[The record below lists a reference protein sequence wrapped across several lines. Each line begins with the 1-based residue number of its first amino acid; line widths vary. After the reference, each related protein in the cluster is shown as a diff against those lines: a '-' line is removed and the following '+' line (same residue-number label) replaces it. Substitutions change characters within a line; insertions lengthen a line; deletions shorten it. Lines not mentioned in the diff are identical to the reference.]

1 MNNEE
6 AKFILQGYRPNGRDA
21 TDATFCAA
29 LAQARLDAGLA
40 QWLAEARGF
49 DAAISAK
56 FSEVAPPA
64 GLREAILAGGRLTA
78 PAATAPGWWRSPAVL
93 AAAAG
98 LAVLLAVSVGF
109 WPKAAAASGTLEDF
123 AVADA
128 RHSAT
133 HGGHGADTSALQA
146 ALSNPAARLGR
157 ELPVDFAA
165 LRKAGCRTVTFQK
178 REVLEVCFNRDG
190 VWFHCYIVQRADFAT
205 LAASAVPALTERGEA
220 SLAAWTD
227 AAHYFVVVSKAGRAP
242 LEKLL

>member
-6 AKFILQGYRPNGRDA
+6 AKFILQGYRPNGRDT

-29 LAQARLDAGLA
+29 LDQARLDAGLG
-40 QWLAEARGF
+40 QWFAVARAF

-56 FSEVAPPA
+56 FAEVQPPT

-78 PAATAPGWWRSPAVL
+78 PPAAVPRWWQSRGLL

-98 LAVLLAVSVGF
+98 VAVLLALSVGF
-109 WPKAAAASGTLEDF
+109 WPKTAAAREALQDF

-128 RHSAT
+128 KHSGT
-133 HGGHGADTSALQA
+133 HGGEGADTDALQA
-146 ALSNPAARLGR
+146 MLSNPQVRLGR
-157 ELPVDFAA
+157 DLPVNFAA
-165 LRKAGCRTVTFQK
+165 LRKAGCRTVTFRE

-190 VWFHCYIVQRADFAT
+190 VWFHCYIAQRADFTA
-205 LAASAVPALTERGEA
+205 LAASAAPVLSERGGA
-220 SLAAWTD
+220 SLAAWGD

-242 LEKLL
+242 LEKIL

>member
-6 AKFILQGYRPNGRDA
+6 AKFILQGYRPNGRDT

-29 LAQARLDAGLA
+29 LDQARLDAGLG
-40 QWLAEARGF
+40 QWFAGARAF

-56 FSEVAPPA
+56 FAEVQPPA

-78 PAATAPGWWRSPAVL
+78 PPAAVPRWWQSRAWL

-98 LAVLLAVSVGF
+98 VAVLLALSVGF
-109 WPKAAAASGTLEDF
+109 WPKTAAAREALQDF

-128 RHSAT
+128 KHSGT
-133 HGGHGADTSALQA
+133 HGGEGADTDALQA
-146 ALSNPAARLGR
+146 MLSNPQVRLGR
-157 ELPVDFAA
+157 ELPLDFAA
-165 LRKAGCRTVTFQK
+165 LRKAGCRTVTFK
-178 REVLEVCFNRDG
+178 DRELLEVCFSRDG
-190 VWFHCYIVQRADFAT
+190 VWFHCYIAQRADFTA
-205 LAASAVPALTERGEA
+205 LAASAAPVLSERGGA
-220 SLAAWTD
+220 SLAAWGD